1 MPRWLRL
8 AMVAGIAA
16 LVLVLMLS
24 FRRDPHDIRTG
35 TVGRPAAAFSLQRLE
50 GAGTVSL
57 ADAAGKVVVVNF
69 FASWCIP
76 CKQENPAL
84 VRMWARYRSSDV
96 VFVALT
102 GAIAW
107 SARPHEASPAERI
120 DRITADL
127 RCVVCQGLSV
137 KDSPAESA
145 RQMRD
150 LVAQRVAEGRT
161 DDEIRDEFR
170 RSYGDWVLLSPPVAS
185 WTGLVWL
192 VPLVALLGGL
202 LVALGGMRGRPV
214 AAGTPTAAELALLRE
229 RVAREEA
236 VE

>member
-1 MPRWLRL
+1 MTRER
-8 AMVAGIAA
+8 MVIIVALIA
-16 LVLVLMLS
+16 LV
-24 FRRDPHDIRTG
+24 
-35 TVGRPAAAFSLQRLE
+35 
-50 GAGTVSL
+50 GA
-57 ADAAGKVVVVNF
+57 
-69 FASWCIP
+69 
-76 CKQENPAL
+76 
-84 VRMWARYRSSDV
+84 
-96 VFVALT
+96 VAW
-102 GAIAW
+102 G
-107 SARPHEASPAERI
+107 ARPHEATAAERV
-120 DRITADL
+120 DSITSEL

-185 WTGLVWL
+185 WTGLIWL
-192 VPLVALLGGL
+192 VPLVALAGGL
-202 LVALGGMRGRPV
+202 LVALRRMRGPPGPTATPTVTRTD
-214 AAGTPTAAELALLRE
+214 AQTGAPTAAELALLRE